1 MPWTPKQVE
10 AFALLSDPNKQQVAL
25 LGGSGSG
32 KTYVNGHKFRQRA
45 NEFPGCLQIILR
57 KTMADCRDTVWSTMM
72 INKVLK
78 GDLANKY
85 CTEYK
90 QPAKVVYKNGSE
102 IRIGGLHPSEIDKV
116 LGPDYATI
124 WPNEASEIA
133 WANVPPL
140 RTRLRDKTPHRE
152 HGRPVKP
159 MLIFDFNP
167 PTVKHWTH
175 KVFIEGIDPDSGQP
189 LPDREKWGWLR
200 MNPYDN
206 RANLP
211 PEYLA
216 TLESMGEADK
226 RRFLR
231 GEFGQLKGLVYDNFD
246 PEANVFD
253 IPPIGEGCRFF
264 RAFDFGFVNPFV
276 CLWGMLAPDDTLY
289 ITAERYLA
297 KVTVDVHAQA
307 VKAATTWRVENSW
320 ADHDSGEVAQL
331 QKFGDIFTTPAIK
344 DVKAGINLTHGLME
358 KRKIKIHRSCQN
370 LLNEIQSYKWKDG
383 NKDEVVKEND
393 HAMDALRYMVMG
405 IFIRPTAQVGRLSW
419 M

>member
-1 MPWTPKQVE
+1 MPWTEKQVE
-10 AFALLSDPNKQQVAL
+10 AFGLLSNPSVQQAAL

-32 KTYVNGHKFRQRA
+32 KSYVVGHKIRQRA
-45 NEFPGCLQIILR
+45 NEFPGSLQIILR

-72 INKVLK
+72 LNRVLK
-78 GDLANKY
+78 GDIANRH

-140 RTRLRDKTPHRE
+140 RTRLRDRSTHRE
-152 HGRPVKP
+152 HKGFVKP
-159 MLIFDFNP
+159 MLVFDFNP
-167 PTVKHWTH
+167 PTVRHWTH
-175 KVFIEGIDPDSGQP
+175 KVFIEGIDPDSGEP
-189 LPDREKWGWLR
+189 LPDREKWAWLR

-206 RANLP
+206 RANLDP
-211 PEYLA
+211 NYLQ
-216 TLESMGEADK
+216 TLESMSEGDK

-231 GEFGQLKGLVYDNFD
+231 GEFGQLKGLVYATFD
-246 PEANVFD
+246 PELNIYD
-253 IPPIGEGCRFF
+253 IPPIDAGCRFF

-276 CLWGMLAPDDTLY
+276 CLWGMLASDDTLY

-297 KVTVDVHAQA
+297 KVTVDIHAQE
-307 VKAATTWRVENSW
+307 VKALTTCRIEQSW

-331 QKFGDIFTTPAIK
+331 QKFGDIHTIPAIK
-344 DVKAGINLTHGLME
+344 DVKAGINLTNGLIE
-358 KRKIKIHRSCQN
+358 KRKIKVHRSCQN
-370 LLNEIQSYKWKDG
+370 LINEFQSYKWKDG
-383 NKDEVVKEND
+383 NKDEVVKEHD
-393 HAMDALRYMVMG
+393 HAMDALRYLVMG
-405 IFIRPTAQVGRLSW
+405 IFSAPSKPEFFSAR
-419 M
+419 